1 MDIHVINGRRKKRRA
16 KKGGKKR
23 AAQKR
28 AETPTRAKP
37 VAKAKRRRT
46 KAAAPARRRRR
57 ARRHTVSAAP
67 ARRRRSKRRGHSRH
81 HNPGMGAI
89 GGKAGAAL
97 KSLVPMLAGLAA
109 TAAITKRIPGAPMSG
124 SGPSSVAGEPW
135 SVAQYGVALAIAV
148 AGGPIVQR
156 FAGRW
161 ISGEKFAQ
169 GALALVGAK
178 LLFTEIVPRIPG
190 AQQWLGA
197 AEGEVAYD
205 EQSGQASIYS
215 NGQWQALQGLTV
227 ASPLDGLE
235 YASPLD
241 GDESY
246 GMGHLMPANTDAA
259 TATRAAYTGSGS
271 TSAYQAAYGYR

>member
-1 MDIHVINGRRKKRRA
+1 M
-16 KKGGKKR
+16 
-23 AAQKR
+23 
-28 AETPTRAKP
+28 
-37 VAKAKRRRT
+37 
-46 KAAAPARRRRR
+46 
-57 ARRHTVSAAP
+57 
-67 ARRRRSKRRGHSRH
+67 
-81 HNPGMGAI
+81 
-89 GGKAGAAL
+89 L

-135 SVAQYGVALAIAV
+135 SMAQYGVALAIAV
-148 AGGPIVQR
+148 AGGPIVQK

-161 ISGEKFAQ
+161 ISGEGFAK

-190 AQQWLGA
+190 ASNFLGA

-205 EQSGQASIYS
+205 DATGQASIYS
-215 NGQWQALQGLTV
+215 NGQWQALQGLNY

-235 YASPLD
+235 YASALD
-241 GDESY
+241 GDVSY
-246 GMGHLMPANTDAA
+246 GMGHLMPANTDAQ